1 MGEGKDTQSI
11 SFWQSMWKAIS
22 LLKHDKENR
31 EKRRIGVEWWL
42 VLDSFFERMEFE
54 IPFRYL
60 T

>member
-1 MGEGKDTQSI
+1 MQSI
-11 SFWQSMWKAIS
+11 SFWQGMWKAIS

-31 EKRRIGVEWWL
+31 EKCRIGVEWWL
-42 VLDSFFERMEFE
+42 VLDSFFECMEFE